1 VTEDL
6 ADQPDGQLVA
16 LSLAGRQVAF
26 AELVRRHKAG
36 LHRLVARIVGDE
48 DEALDVVQETFVAA
62 HQALRSYDTAR
73 PMRGW
78 LSRIAINKARDWH
91 RRKAARRFISM
102 FLPLDHVLDAVDETP
117 SAETLAADRQELT
130 NLSAA
135 LAQLPA
141 NLRETWVL
149 RTIAGLTQAE
159 TAEILGVSE
168 KAVETRLYR
177 ARQKLTAIL
186 A

>member
-1 VTEDL
+1 VTEVL

-26 AELVRRHKAG
+26 AELVRRYKGG

-62 HQALRSYDTAR
+62 HQALANYDAAR
-73 PMRGW
+73 PLSAW
-78 LSRIAINKARDWH
+78 LSRIAINKARDWR

-102 FLPLDHVLDAVDETP
+102 FLPLEHVLDAVDETP
-117 SAETLAADRQELT
+117 SAETQTSDRQELT
-130 NLSAA
+130 NLSRA
-135 LAQLPA
+135 LARLPA
-141 NLRETWVL
+141 NLRETLIL
-149 RTIAGLTQAE
+149 RTVEGLTQAE
-159 TAEILGVSE
+159 TAQILGVSE